1 MLLTMKY
8 HPLVVFIEQEVCIQM
23 IADKHTT
30 SLLIMLDN
38 PGHGTEMAGIS
49 VNVSSTSSDESTKKQ
64 DRTAQYV

>member
-30 SLLIMLDN
+30 FLLIMLDN
-38 PGHGTEMAGIS
+38 PGHG
-49 VNVSSTSSDESTKKQ
+49 
-64 DRTAQYV
+64 DRNARYFRKYVKCVVHIQ